1 MNLQTRLE
9 LQAAVQQLIDNFM
22 TNNRVSP
29 SLMEDAL
36 NKVMVGLK
44 DAVMTE
50 YLIQQQQ
57 QMEEILKAGEQA
69 NADAESSTEAVKEEE
84 NGESI
89 ED

>member
-1 MNLQTRLE
+1 MNLQKRLE

-22 TNNRVSP
+22 TSNRVSP

>member
-69 NADAESSTEAVKEEE
+69 NADTEPSIEAVKEEE

>member
-69 NADAESSTEAVKEEE
+69 NADTEPSTEAVKEEE

>member
-22 TNNRVSP
+22 TSNRVSP

-69 NADAESSTEAVKEEE
+69 NAVTGPPIEPEKEEE

>member
-9 LQAAVQQLIDNFM
+9 LQAAVQQLIDDFM
-22 TNNRVSP
+22 NKNRVSP
-29 SLMEDAL
+29 SMMEDAL
-36 NKVMVGLK
+36 NKVMINIK
-44 DAVMTE
+44 DLVITE
-50 YLIQQQQ
+50 FLIQQQQ

-69 NADAESSTEAVKEEE
+69 NAVTGPPIEPTKEEE

>member
-22 TNNRVSP
+22 TSNRVSP

>member
-1 MNLQTRLE
+1 MNLQKRLE

-22 TNNRVSP
+22 TSNRVSP

-89 ED
+89 EN